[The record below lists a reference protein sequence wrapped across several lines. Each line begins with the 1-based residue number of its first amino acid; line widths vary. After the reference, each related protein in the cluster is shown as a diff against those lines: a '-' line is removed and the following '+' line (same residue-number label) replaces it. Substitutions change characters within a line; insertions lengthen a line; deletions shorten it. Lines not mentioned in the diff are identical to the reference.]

1 MLSVYLYFFNKK
13 KIKNNKHSFYFF
25 SIQDKAGELVKTGSA
40 ALVAQIKAPDSKV
53 ATAEVTDNK
62 NGTYEVGYTLSSD
75 GEFSFSLL
83 LYGQAVRGSPFRLRA
98 VKASDAPHSPEDV
111 KRRVKSPAGGG
122 GGAHIRQKA
131 LRRPAS
137 MYSTTKKKEN
147 PIEDELIFRVGG
159 CKEELWFIKTLLS

>member
-1 MLSVYLYFFNKK
+1 M
-13 KIKNNKHSFYFF
+13 
-25 SIQDKAGELVKTGSA
+25 KTGSA
-40 ALVAQIKAPDSKV
+40 ALVAQITGPDGSV
-53 ATAEVTDNK
+53 TNAEVTDNK
-62 NGTYEVGYTLSSD
+62 NGTYEAGYTLSGE

-122 GGAHIRQKA
+122 GAHVRQKA

-147 PIEDELIFRVGG
+147 PIEDELIYRVGRWR
-159 CKEELWFIKTLLS
+159 EEIVSARCCQAGLDRLNSVCSTRR

>member
-1 MLSVYLYFFNKK
+1 M
-13 KIKNNKHSFYFF
+13 
-25 SIQDKAGELVKTGSA
+25 KTGSA
-40 ALVAQIKAPDSKV
+40 ALVAQVTGLDGSV
-53 ATAEVTDNK
+53 TVAEVTDNK
-62 NGTYEVGYTLSSD
+62 NGTYDVGYTLSSE

-122 GGAHIRQKA
+122 GGAHVRQKA

-137 MYSTTKKKEN
+137 MYSNTKKKEN
-147 PIEDELIFRVGG
+147 PIEDELIFRVGEYSEKIG
-159 CKEELWFIKTLLS
+159 FGKSDPGSDLFYF

>member
-1 MLSVYLYFFNKK
+1 MFSVLIYLFNVL
-13 KIKNNKHSFYFF
+13 N
-25 SIQDKAGELVKTGSA
+25 QDKAGELVKTGSA
-40 ALVAQIKAPDSKV
+40 ALGAQITGPDGSV
-53 ATAEVTDNK
+53 TDAEVTDNK
-62 NGTYEVGYTLSSD
+62 NGTYEVGYTLSSE

-122 GGAHIRQKA
+122 GGGAHVRQKA

-159 CKEELWFIKTLLS
+159 CREEIRLGE